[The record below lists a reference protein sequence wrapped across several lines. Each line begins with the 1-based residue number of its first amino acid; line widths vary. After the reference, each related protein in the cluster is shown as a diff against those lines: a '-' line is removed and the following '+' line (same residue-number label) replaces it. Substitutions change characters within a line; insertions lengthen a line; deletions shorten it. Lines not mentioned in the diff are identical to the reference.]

1 VELKADDLA
10 PRYAAIL
17 RGCTPFL
24 VTYPG
29 NLPALD
35 LAPFGRKVAKQQLFD
50 PTRLHSRRVIDGL
63 HYLDAF
69 SFGGQEMLMPRW
81 VLFDC
86 GEFPGIVFGFGKP
99 ARELGPALRA
109 AYHVEG
115 ATHDDVYVPLSMWV
129 AIRCAEDGAWFGHNL
144 SSCNY
149 VPSVAEAG
157 EALPGLGTITKAY
170 GVRLAKISKQYG
182 ATQWASNSLGL
193 HLSLGDMQLLNA
205 YTPAHT
211 HEESFTYRIDVDVD
225 RLVAPMRAGWQRE
238 STGGDRVIDADD
250 SQAIRA
256 LHDDIEAGGR
266 FRLVR
271 VEARGGSTDT
281 QRLWVETLS

>member
-1 VELKADDLA
+1 MELSPGELA

-17 RGCTPFL
+17 RDCVPFL

-29 NLPALD
+29 NHAALD
-35 LAPFGRKVAKQQLFD
+35 LAPLGLQLQPQHVYD
-50 PTRLHSRRVIDGL
+50 PTRLSSRHVVDGL

-86 GEFPGIVFGFGKP
+86 GEFPGIVFGFGRH
-99 ARELGPALRA
+99 ARDLGPDLRKAYRVDA
-109 AYHVEG
+109 AE
-115 ATHDDVYVPLSMWV
+115 HDDVFVPLSMWV

-149 VPSVAEAG
+149 VTST
-157 EALPGLGTITKAY
+157 EALPGMGTITKIY
-170 GVRLAKISKQYG
+170 GMRLARLVKQYG

-193 HLSLGDMQLLNA
+193 HLSLGDMKLLNA

-211 HEESFTYRIDVDVD
+211 HVESFTYRIDVDWD
-225 RLVAPMRAGWQRE
+225 RLVAPLRLGWRRE
-238 STGGDRVIDADD
+238 TSGGDRHVDADD
-250 SQAIRA
+250 GAAIQA
-256 LHDDIEAGGR
+256 LHHDIERGGR

-271 VEARGGSTDT
+271 VEARGGSTET
-281 QRLWVETLS
+281 QRLWIETLS

>member
-1 VELKADDLA
+1 MELKPEELS
-10 PRYAAIL
+10 PRYGAIV
-17 RGCTPFL
+17 RDCTPFL

-35 LAPFGRKVAKQQLFD
+35 LAPFGRRIAPEQLFD
-50 PTRLHSRRVIDGL
+50 PTRLRSRHVIDGL

-86 GEFPGIVFGFGKP
+86 GEFPGIVFGFGRP
-99 ARELGPALRA
+99 ARELGPELRR
-109 AYHVEG
+109 AYHVDE
-115 ATHDDVYVPLSMWV
+115 AIHDDVYVPLSMWV

-149 VPSVAEAG
+149 VPSVAEGG
-157 EALPGLGTITKAY
+157 EALPGLGTVTKVY
-170 GVRLAKISKQYG
+170 GVRLARVVKQYG

-193 HLSLGDMQLLNA
+193 HLSLGDMHLLNA
-205 YTPAHT
+205 FTPAHT
-211 HEESFTYRIDVDVD
+211 HEESFTYRIDVDAD
-225 RLVAPMRAGWQRE
+225 RLVAPLRPGWKRDT
-238 STGGDRVIDADD
+238 TGGDRIVDADD
-250 SQAIRA
+250 PAAIRA
-256 LHDDIEAGGR
+256 LHDDIEAGGK

-281 QRLWVETLS
+281 QRLWVETRS

>member
-1 VELKADDLA
+1 MELKPADLA
-10 PRYAAIL
+10 PRYASIL
-17 RGCTPFL
+17 EGCTPFL

-35 LAPFGRKVAKQQLFD
+35 LAPFGRPIAREQLFD

-86 GEFPGIVFGFGKP
+86 GEFPGIVFGFGRP
-99 ARELGPALRA
+99 ARELGAELRD
-109 AYHVEG
+109 AYHVGESI
-115 ATHDDVYVPLSMWV
+115 HDDVYVPLSMWV

-149 VPSVAEAG
+149 VPKVIEAG
-157 EALPGLGTITKAY
+157 LSLPGLGTITKIF
-170 GVRLAKISKQYG
+170 GMRVAKIVKQYG

-193 HLSLGDMQLLNA
+193 HLSLGDMNLLNA
-205 YTPAHT
+205 FTPAHT
-211 HEESFTYRIDVDVD
+211 HEESFTYRIDVDWD
-225 RLVAPMRAGWQRE
+225 RLVAPMRPGWRRDN
-238 STGGDRVIDADD
+238 TGGDRIIDADD
-250 SQAIRA
+250 PKAIRS

-281 QRLWVETLS
+281 QRLWVQTQ